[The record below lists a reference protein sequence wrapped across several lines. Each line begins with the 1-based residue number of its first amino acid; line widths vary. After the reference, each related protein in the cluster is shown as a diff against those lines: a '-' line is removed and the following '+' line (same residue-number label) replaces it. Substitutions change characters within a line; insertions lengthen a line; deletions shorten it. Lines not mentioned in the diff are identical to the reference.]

1 MFKYIFVY
9 HILFYSYAGITAKI
23 FILHPQS
30 RSLRFGMNFIWRY
43 YNNHYDRFQK
53 KKKINNLKN

>member
-30 RSLRFGMNFIWRY
+30 RSFRFGMNFIWRY

-53 KKKINNLKN
+53 KKK